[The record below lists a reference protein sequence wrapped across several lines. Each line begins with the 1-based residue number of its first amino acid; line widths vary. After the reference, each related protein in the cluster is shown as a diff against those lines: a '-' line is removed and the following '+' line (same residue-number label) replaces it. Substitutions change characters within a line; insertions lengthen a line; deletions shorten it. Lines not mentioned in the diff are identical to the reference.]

1 MGTGFPKRS
10 LSNKDQRV
18 WITERLAADKSSPK
32 KAAGHL
38 SLWQVVSNKYVLA
51 ASLIYAGASG
61 SSQVLSLWQP
71 QIIKSFGLSN
81 MQTGSVN
88 SIPFGIASVLMIL
101 WGRNS
106 DRTRERTW
114 HTAIPLLLLAVSLGV
129 APFASALLPVLL
141 LLCVAVTAT
150 YIVKGPF
157 WALTTEWMSAGVAA
171 AAIAQV
177 NAIGNIGGFFGS
189 YLLGV
194 IKDATGSYSLGL
206 LPLAAL
212 SGAGF
217 IMVLVLNRSQQRS
230 AAIIQPQAR

>member
-1 MGTGFPKRS
+1 VGTGFPKRS